1 MKKIISSIFLVLVL
15 ILTSSPSYAATIQIK
30 VDGVTIATDAHPEVK
45 NNRTMVPLRVI
56 SENLGAQ
63 VHWSNSQVTLTKN
76 DMKVILKLNSNKV
89 VKNGKTELLDV
100 KPYMKNNR
108 TLVPMRFI
116 AETFGNIVDYKNGT
130 VSIGTKPFTI
140 DGVIVS
146 ALQHEYHLVM
156 GGVVEQSNGNGY
168 NESIYNTFIEKKGSK
183 VKAPANYTWD
193 FHNVSAGDY
202 YKNAQYDFL
211 DQEGN
216 SIKRFDLYSLRGS
229 GHLEVLVHEPTE
241 NQWYLFSEPAQQ
253 SIYQLFNR
261 ATENGFVTVIS
272 NTAP

>member
-1 MKKIISSIFLVLVL
+1 MKKMFSGVFLAFIL

-30 VDGVTIATDAHPEVK
+30 VDGKTIVTDANPEVK

-56 SENLGAQ
+56 SENVGAT
-63 VHWSNSQVTLTKN
+63 VHWSDSQITLTKN

-89 VKNGKTELLDV
+89 VKNGKTEYLDV

-108 TLVPMRFI
+108 TFVPMRFI
-116 AETFGNIVDYKNGT
+116 AETFGSHVDYKNSI
-130 VSIGTKPFTI
+130 VSIGTNPFTI
-140 DGVIVS
+140 DSVIVS
-146 ALQHEYHLVM
+146 ALQQEYHLVM
-156 GGVVEQSNGNGY
+156 GGVVEQSKGNGY
-168 NESIYNTFIEKKGSK
+168 NEAIYNTFVENKGSK
-183 VKAPANYTWD
+183 VKAPTNYTWD

-202 YKNAQYDFL
+202 YKNVQFDFL
-211 DQEGN
+211 DKEGN

-229 GHLEVLVHEPTE
+229 ERVEVLVHEPTE
-241 NQWYLFSEPAQQ
+241 DQWYLFSEHAQQ